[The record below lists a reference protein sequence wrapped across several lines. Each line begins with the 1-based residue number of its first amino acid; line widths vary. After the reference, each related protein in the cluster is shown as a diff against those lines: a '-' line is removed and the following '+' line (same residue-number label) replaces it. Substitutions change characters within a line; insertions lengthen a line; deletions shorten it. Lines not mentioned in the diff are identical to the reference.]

1 MKAHSVI
8 KVEDL
13 VYSYGD
19 HRVLKNVN
27 LTVHAGEFV
36 AIIGE
41 NGAGKSTLTRHFN
54 GLLKPLSGR
63 VVVGGEETKHCKVSQ
78 LARHV
83 GYVFQN
89 PDHQLFHNTVE
100 KEVAFGVKNLGLSTQ
115 TIQDRVAEAL
125 QAVGL
130 DEYRDSYPYDLSKG
144 QRQRV
149 ALAAV
154 LAMRPEVIVLDEPTT
169 GQDYREMMQIMEMI
183 QVLNQKGHT
192 IIFITHDMALVAE
205 FAKRVIVLCEGK
217 ILQDDS
223 VEAVFTCPDF
233 LKQSFLELPSITQLG
248 NGLSHPEIS
257 APFLTVDEAYN
268 TLKPL
273 LGGEAID

>member
-1 MKAHSVI
+1 MKENPII
-8 KVEDL
+8 KVADL

-19 HRVLKNVN
+19 HRVLKNIN
-27 LTVHAGEFV
+27 MTVYAGEFV

-63 VVVGGEETKHCKVSQ
+63 VEIAGQETKRCKVSE
-78 LARHV
+78 LAHQV

-89 PDHQLFHNTVE
+89 PDHQLFHNTVA
-100 KEVAFGVKNLGLSTQ
+100 KEVAFGVKNLGLSIEI
-115 TIQDRVAEAL
+115 IQERVDEAL

-130 DEYRDSYPYDLSKG
+130 EEYRDSYPYDLSKG

-154 LAMRPEVIVLDEPTT
+154 LAMQPEVIVLDEPTT
-169 GQDYREMMQIMEMI
+169 GQDYREMMQIMAII
-183 QVLNQKGHT
+183 QGLNQKGHT

-205 FAKRVIVLCEGK
+205 FAKRVIVLGEGQ

-223 VEAVFTCPDF
+223 VRAVFTCPDV
-233 LKQSFLELPSITQLG
+233 LKQSFLELPHVTQLG
-248 NGLSHPEIS
+248 NRLSHPQIS
-257 APFLTVDEAYN
+257 SPLLTVDEAYE

-273 LGGEAID
+273 VGGEAIG